1 MILIT
6 GGTGFVGRHL
16 IARLHQQGKQVR
28 ALARSPHDVPG
39 AEPVQADITDTAAV
53 GQAARGCQA
62 VIHLVGILRERRGT
76 SFRRVH
82 VEGTR
87 SVIEACREAEVPR
100 LLHMSALGARPNARS
115 RYHGTKWR
123 AEELVR
129 ESGLET
135 TIFRPSVIFGGG
147 GSFLPQIRS
156 LVRRAPI
163 VPIPGG
169 GMSLIQ
175 PIWVEDVVSCF
186 VGALGRP
193 ETVGRT
199 YELGGPETY
208 GFEQLID
215 LVAESEGVELVKL
228 HLPIPLLRPAVA
240 VLSRVIPRFPL
251 TSDQL
256 TMLLED
262 NACDITEMRETFG
275 VEPRSVRDHLAE

>member
-16 IARLHQQGKQVR
+16 IARLHQQGEQVR
-28 ALARSPHDVPG
+28 ALARSPHDVSG
-39 AEPVQADITDTAAV
+39 AELVQADITDTAAV
-53 GQAARGCQA
+53 GHAARGCQA

-129 ESGLET
+129 ESGLQT
-135 TIFRPSVIFGGG
+135 TIFRPSVIFGDG

-175 PIWVEDVVSCF
+175 PIWVEDVMSCF
-186 VGALGRP
+186 VGALERP